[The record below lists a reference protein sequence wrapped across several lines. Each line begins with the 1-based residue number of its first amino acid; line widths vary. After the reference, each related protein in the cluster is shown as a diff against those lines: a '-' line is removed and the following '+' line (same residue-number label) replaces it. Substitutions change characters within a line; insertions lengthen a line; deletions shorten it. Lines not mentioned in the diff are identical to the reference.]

1 MGEFMESENRDDM
14 SQGYSH
20 NNSRYNAPNHDYYN
34 QNNFN
39 NEYNGGSG
47 YNFNK
52 LYDYDDVKA
61 KAKKAYSTIGMGIF
75 IILVVSTILQTLFA
89 LSPFGKLAPNSDTTF
104 YISFALMYLIG
115 VPVGLIFMNRT
126 KVSKLAKS
134 NLSFLQFVAIFAVC
148 ISFMYLGNIIGMFIT
163 NLYSSVSGNTV
174 ENPINNL
181 IFGRSI
187 LLRIIIVSLIGPF
200 VEELIFRKFIIDR
213 LNIYGE
219 KTAIFVSALLFGLF
233 HGNLFQFFYAFFLG
247 LIFGYVYLRYGKL
260 LYTVLLHV
268 IINFMGGVVSVFM
281 LEKVGTD
288 NLVNIASGD
297 ISSLTPEA
305 MVGFTVYMF
314 YVLILIVLFIAG
326 LIIFFRNLKKI
337 RFYSKERE
345 IQKRDVFSVA
355 YLNVGMILAILGCLA
370 LIVTSTIASSL
381 G

>member
-1 MGEFMESENRDDM
+1 MESENRDDM

>member
-1 MGEFMESENRDDM
+1 MESENRDDM

-305 MVGFTVYMF
+305 MAGFTVYMF

-337 RFYSKERE
+337 KFYSKERE
-345 IQKRDVFSVA
+345 IQKRDIFSVA

-370 LIVTSTIASSL
+370 LIVTSTIANSL

>member
-1 MGEFMESENRDDM
+1 MESENRDDM

-20 NNSRYNAPNHDYYN
+20 NDSRYNAPNHDYYN

-219 KTAIFVSALLFGLF
+219 KIAIFVSALLFGLF

-281 LEKVGTD
+281 LEEVGTD

-305 MVGFTVYMF
+305 MAGFTVDMF

-337 RFYSKERE
+337 KFYSKERE
-345 IQKRDVFSVA
+345 IQKRDIFSVA

>member
-1 MGEFMESENRDDM
+1 MESENRDDM

-305 MVGFTVYMF
+305 MAGFTVYMF
-314 YVLILIVLFIAG
+314 
-326 LIIFFRNLKKI
+326 
-337 RFYSKERE
+337 
-345 IQKRDVFSVA
+345 
-355 YLNVGMILAILGCLA
+355 
-370 LIVTSTIASSL
+370 
-381 G
+381 

>member
-1 MGEFMESENRDDM
+1 MESENRDDM

-305 MVGFTVYMF
+305 MAGFTVYMF

-337 RFYSKERE
+337 KFYSKERE
-345 IQKRDVFSVA
+345 IQKRDIFSVA

>member
-1 MGEFMESENRDDM
+1 MESENRDDM

-163 NLYSSVSGNTV
+163 NLYSSVSGNSV

-219 KTAIFVSALLFGLF
+219 KIAIFVSALLFGLF

-305 MVGFTVYMF
+305 MAGFTVYMF

-337 RFYSKERE
+337 KFYSKERE
-345 IQKRDVFSVA
+345 IQKRDIFSVA

>member
-1 MGEFMESENRDDM
+1 MESENRDDM

-219 KTAIFVSALLFGLF
+219 KIAIFVSALLFGLF

-305 MVGFTVYMF
+305 MAGFTVYMF

-337 RFYSKERE
+337 KFYSKERE
-345 IQKRDVFSVA
+345 IQKRDIFSVA

-370 LIVTSTIASSL
+370 LIVTSTIASLL

>member
-1 MGEFMESENRDDM
+1 MESENRDDM

-219 KTAIFVSALLFGLF
+219 KIAIFVSALLFGLF
-233 HGNLFQFFYAFFLG
+233 HGNLFQFFYAFLLG

-305 MVGFTVYMF
+305 MAGFTVYMF

-337 RFYSKERE
+337 KFYSKERE

>member
-1 MGEFMESENRDDM
+1 MESENRDDM

-20 NNSRYNAPNHDYYN
+20 NDSRYNAPNHDYYN

-181 IFGRSI
+181 ILGSSI
-187 LLRIIIVSLIGPF
+187 PLRIIIVSLIGPF

-219 KTAIFVSALLFGLF
+219 KIAIFVSALLFGLF

-305 MVGFTVYMF
+305 MAGFTVYMF

-337 RFYSKERE
+337 KFYSKERE
-345 IQKRDVFSVA
+345 IQKRDIFSVA

>member
-1 MGEFMESENRDDM
+1 MESENRDDM

-219 KTAIFVSALLFGLF
+219 KIAIFVSALLFGLF

-305 MVGFTVYMF
+305 MAGFTVYMF

-337 RFYSKERE
+337 KFYSKERE
-345 IQKRDVFSVA
+345 IQKRDIFSVA

>member
-219 KTAIFVSALLFGLF
+219 KIAIFVSALLFGLF

-305 MVGFTVYMF
+305 MAGFTVYMF

-337 RFYSKERE
+337 KFYSKERE
-345 IQKRDVFSVA
+345 IQKRDIFSVA

>member
-1 MGEFMESENRDDM
+1 MESENRDDM

-20 NNSRYNAPNHDYYN
+20 NDSRYNAPNHDYYN
-34 QNNFN
+34 QGNFN

-75 IILVVSTILQTLFA
+75 LILVVSTVLQTLFA
-89 LSPFGKLAPNSDTTF
+89 LSPLGKLAPNSDATF
-104 YISFALMYLIG
+104 YISFLLMYLIG
-115 VPVGLIFMNRT
+115 VPVGLIFMSRT
-126 KVSKLAKS
+126 KTNKLAKS
-134 NLSFLQFVAIFAVC
+134 NLSFLQFIAIFAVC
-148 ISFMYLGNIIGMFIT
+148 ISFMYLGNIIGMLIT
-163 NLYSSVSGNTV
+163 NLYSSVSGNSV

-181 IFGRSI
+181 ILGRSV
-187 LLRIIIVSLIGPF
+187 LLRIIIVSLVGPF

-247 LIFGYVYLRYGKL
+247 LIFGYVYVRYGKL
-260 LYTVLLHV
+260 IYTVLLHI

-305 MVGFTVYMF
+305 MAGFTVYMF

-337 RFYSKERE
+337 KFYSKERE

>member
-305 MVGFTVYMF
+305 MAGFTVYMF

>member
-1 MGEFMESENRDDM
+1 MESENRDDM

-219 KTAIFVSALLFGLF
+219 KIAIFVSALLFGLF

-305 MVGFTVYMF
+305 MAGFTVYMF

-337 RFYSKERE
+337 KFYSKERE

>member
-1 MGEFMESENRDDM
+1 MESENRDDM

-20 NNSRYNAPNHDYYN
+20 NDSRYNAPNHDYYN

-181 IFGRSI
+181 ILGSSI
-187 LLRIIIVSLIGPF
+187 PLRIIIVSLIGPF

-281 LEKVGTD
+281 LEEVGTD

-305 MVGFTVYMF
+305 MAGFTVYMF

-337 RFYSKERE
+337 KFYSKERE

>member
-1 MGEFMESENRDDM
+1 MESENRDDM

-148 ISFMYLGNIIGMFIT
+148 ISFMYLGNIIGIFIT

-219 KTAIFVSALLFGLF
+219 KIAIFVSALLFGLF

-305 MVGFTVYMF
+305 MAGFTVYMF

-337 RFYSKERE
+337 KFYSKERE
-345 IQKRDVFSVA
+345 IQKRDIFSVA

>member
-1 MGEFMESENRDDM
+1 MESENRDDM

-305 MVGFTVYMF
+305 MAGFTVYMF

>member
-1 MGEFMESENRDDM
+1 MESENRDDM

-213 LNIYGE
+213 LNLYGE
-219 KTAIFVSALLFGLF
+219 KIAIFVSALLFGLF

-305 MVGFTVYMF
+305 MAGFTVYMF

-337 RFYSKERE
+337 KFYSKERE
-345 IQKRDVFSVA
+345 IQKRDIFSVA

>member
-1 MGEFMESENRDDM
+1 MESENRDDM

-219 KTAIFVSALLFGLF
+219 KIAIFVSALLFGLF

-288 NLVNIASGD
+288 NLLKIASGD
-297 ISSLTPEA
+297 ISSLNTEA
-305 MVGFTVYMF
+305 IAGFTVYMF

-337 RFYSKERE
+337 KFYSKERE
-345 IQKRDVFSVA
+345 IQKRDIFSVA